1 MDIEKLYP
9 EHVAAVARDTEK
21 ALAAARDAGA
31 TFDGILFHAG
41 SQAYYHA
48 DDHHIAFKPTPHFA
62 RWAPVAGPDHVLH
75 FEPGKKPVL
84 VRVIPE
90 DYWYEPPAEV
100 EHPYPNVLDVVD
112 VPTAAAAKAHL
123 GSLARCAFIG
133 GDTAAAKAYG
143 IAAKAVEPKAL
154 LAQLDWFR
162 AYKTPYEVACIREAG
177 RIAAVGH
184 SVVRQGVAQRLSER
198 ALHAAYLDATGMLET
213 DCPYTNII
221 AWDDRSAILH
231 YQSKRVGRPNPGA
244 CLLIDAGAAHYGYA
258 SDITRTYVR
267 DNIHPVFR
275 QALDRMEVMQLELV
289 EKVGPGASYEHL
301 QDEAH
306 RGVAEILCDLGLLN
320 SDAPEAF
327 ERGLTQP
334 FFPHGLGHHLGL
346 QVHDIGGKQVTAS
359 GEQRRSPKQHPF
371 LRTTRP
377 LEAGHVVTV
386 EPGLYFI
393 PMLLEPFRASRDADT
408 FAWDLIDALI
418 PCGGIRVEDD
428 VVVTASGR
436 ENLTRPFVE

>member
-1 MDIEKLYP
+1 MDLEKLYA
-9 EHVAAVARDTEK
+9 EHVATIVRDTEK
-21 ALAAARDAGA
+21 ALAAGQEAGA
-31 TFDGILFHAG
+31 AYDGILFHAG

-62 RWAPVAGPDHVLH
+62 RWAPVAGPDHVVL
-75 FEPGKKPVL
+75 FRPGKKPRL
-84 VRVIPE
+84 VRVVPE
-90 DYWYEPPAEV
+90 DYWYERPAEIQ
-100 EHPYPNVLDVVD
+100 HPYVSVLEVADVAT
-112 VPTAAAAKAHL
+112 PAEAKKLL
-123 GSLARCAFIG
+123 GGVARCAFIG
-133 GDTAAAKAYG
+133 GDAAAAKLYG
-143 IAAKAVEPKAL
+143 IAAKAIEPAAL

-221 AWDDRSAILH
+221 AWDDCSAVLH
-231 YQSKRVGRPNPGA
+231 YQTKRVGRPHPGA
-244 CLLIDAGAAHYGYA
+244 CLLVDAGAVHHGYA

-275 QALDRMEVMQLELV
+275 EVLDRIEVMQLELV
-289 EKVGPGASYEHL
+289 EKVKPGASYVKLH
-301 QDEAH
+301 DEAH
-306 RGVAEILCDLGLLN
+306 RGVAEILCDTGVLN
-320 SDAPEAF
+320 ADAPEAF
-327 ERGLTQP
+327 ERGLTRP

-346 QVHDIGGKQVTAS
+346 QVHDIGGRQVSAA
-359 GEQRRSPKQHPF
+359 GERRDPPPQYPY
-371 LRTTRP
+371 LRTTRD
-377 LEAGHVVTV
+377 LEAGHVVTI

-393 PMLLEPFRASRDADT
+393 PMLLEPFRTSRDASAFD
-408 FAWDLIDALI
+408 WDLIDALI

-428 VVVTASGR
+428 VAVTASGR
-436 ENLTRPFVE
+436 DNLTRPFVE